1 MTAARVVV
9 VGALN
14 TDHVLSVT
22 SLPVRGETVP
32 CLGEVMAHGGK
43 GANQAAA
50 SAALGLETV
59 FVGAVGADAA
69 GEAGVGELRRAGVD
83 VSAVQRVAGPTGKA
97 TVVVDPDGANFI
109 IVERGANAALEPD
122 HVHRAITESAGP
134 GSMILAS
141 LEIPLDAV
149 AAAGQAAR
157 HVGAGFV
164 LNPAPA
170 RLLPDDL
177 LSACDILMP
186 NEVELAQLQ
195 MPPERLFTLGVGAV
209 VVTRG
214 EEGADL
220 LRPGRRPTRFPAL
233 RVDVRDTTGA
243 GDTFV
248 AAFCAA
254 RTLGFDLDT
263 SCRFAAIAG
272 SLSTTGAGARG
283 HLPSRP
289 EVERA
294 MTGDPAS
301 RGAPWPA
308 PGPTGR

>member
-1 MTAARVVV
+1 MTRTQVVV
-9 VGALN
+9 VGSLN
-14 TDHVLSVT
+14 TDRVLSVA

-32 CLGEVMAHGGK
+32 CLGEVVTQGGK

-50 SAALGLETV
+50 AAALGVDTV
-59 FVGAVGADAA
+59 FIGAVGDDP
-69 GEAGVGELRRAGVD
+69 GGDAGVGELERVGVD
-83 VSAVQRVAGPTGKA
+83 VSLVQQVAAPTGAA
-97 TVVVDPDGANFI
+97 TVAVDRDGANFI
-109 IVERGANAALEPD
+109 IVEAGANAALDPR
-122 HVHRAITESAGP
+122 HVHQAVTRSAGP

-157 HVGAGFV
+157 QVGAGFA

-177 LSACDILMP
+177 LASCGVLVP
-186 NEVELAQLQ
+186 NEVELTQLR

-214 EEGADL
+214 GEGAEL
-220 LRPGRRPTRFPAL
+220 LRPGHPPAHVPAL
-233 RVDVRDTTGA
+233 RVAARDTTGA
-243 GDTFV
+243 GDAFV

-254 RTLGFDLDT
+254 RTLGLDLDT
-263 SCRFAAIAG
+263 ACRFAAAAG

-283 HLPSRP
+283 HLPSRA
-289 EVERA
+289 EVERSMA
-294 MTGDPAS
+294 DHPVWNEPPSPG
-301 RGAPWPA
+301 GWPA
-308 PGPTGR
+308 ER

>member
-1 MTAARVVV
+1 VTGARVVV
-9 VGALN
+9 VGSLN
-14 TDHVLSVT
+14 TDHVLSVA

-32 CLGEVMAHGGK
+32 CLGEVVTQGGK

-50 SAALGLETV
+50 SAALGPETV
-59 FVGAVGADAA
+59 FVGAVGDDPE

-83 VSAVQRVAGPTGKA
+83 VSLVQRVAGPTGKA
-97 TVVVDPDGANFI
+97 TVVVDRDGANFI

-122 HVHRAITESAGP
+122 HVHRAVTESAGP
-134 GSMILAS
+134 GSMIVAS
-141 LEIPLDAV
+141 LEIPLDTV
-149 AAAGQAAR
+149 AAAGRAAR
-157 HVGAGFV
+157 QVGAGFV

-177 LSACDILMP
+177 LSACDVLVP

-195 MPPERLFTLGVGAV
+195 TPPERLFALGVGAV

-214 EEGADL
+214 RQGADL
-220 LRPGRRPTRFPAL
+220 LRPGRPPTRFPAL

-263 SCRFAAIAG
+263 SCRFAATAG

-283 HLPSRP
+283 HLPSRS
-289 EVERA
+289 EVERSMA
-294 MTGDPAS
+294 GEPARREPPSPSTGPA
-301 RGAPWPA
+301 
-308 PGPTGR
+308 GR